1 MFKSQNKWATAFGFK
16 DWILKNLTSGA
27 VYKFQCG
34 LYNESYY
41 RECVRHLNAR
51 IGKHIRISALVKKKN
66 KPEGRVVSDYL
77 LLCDHSPSFETFS
90 VLTKDN
96 RKSVLE
102 LKENTLMMRDEPS
115 LHRNIRSAQ
124 LYLFDR
130 VQLRFVPLFGSSILG
145 FF

>member
-16 DWILKNLTSGA
+16 DWILKNLASGV

-41 RECVRHLNAR
+41 RESVRHLNAR
-51 IGKHIRISALVKKKN
+51 IGKHIRISALAKKKN

-130 VQLRFVPLFGSSILG
+130 VQLRFAPLFGSSILG